1 VQISL
6 LSWLMVVWAGFLEL
20 PAVCPCIPNIMML
33 NRPSA
38 LLYFILASPN
48 PSAQDNADV
57 AKIEK
62 QLVNAHGSEEA
73 DLRARLAKVL
83 VLQAAA
89 EYEQDHVDQA
99 EQSLEKVL
107 SECKRATTVAMAAGS
122 KEKTVE
128 IRLREI
134 SRRLNEIA
142 RSVPFDN
149 RAYIE
154 HVRQSVEAL
163 RTKLLDHMFKK
174 K

>member
-1 VQISL
+1 VENPAPAPGIL
-6 LSWLMVVWAGFLEL
+6 NLMMRKRLAL
-20 PAVCPCIPNIMML
+20 
-33 NRPSA
+33 
-38 LLYFILASPN
+38 LLYFILASPY
-48 PSAQDNADV
+48 PFSAQDNADV

-62 QLVNAHGSEEA
+62 QLVDAHGGKEA
-73 DLRARLAKVL
+73 DLRTRLAKAL
-83 VLQAAA
+83 VLQATD

-99 EQSLEKVL
+99 EKSLEKTL
-107 SECKRATTVAMAAGS
+107 AECNRAATAAIAAGK

-134 SRRLNEIA
+134 SVRLNEIT
-142 RSVPFDN
+142 RVVPFDN

-154 HVRQSVEAL
+154 QVRQSVEAL